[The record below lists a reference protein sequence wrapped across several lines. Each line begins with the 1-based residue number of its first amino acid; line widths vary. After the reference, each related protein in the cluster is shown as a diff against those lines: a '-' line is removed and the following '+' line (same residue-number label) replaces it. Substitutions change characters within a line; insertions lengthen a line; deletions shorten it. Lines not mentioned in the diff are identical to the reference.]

1 MLKLILITIDYH
13 RHNVNLLYNFNTRN
27 QANTH
32 VQTYAY
38 IWYILILDRQLTK
51 LRYFPSLFLYVTQ
64 RWMSVFIIVVI
75 TSNLLL
81 RFSVSN
87 LLLKF
92 IVFNGVNY
100 LLKSKQSHNKK
111 RLTANKSTLFLS
123 DHPLIYY
130 KDSLRYVEPWR
141 GANRTNKG
149 YKSNRL
155 AYSKNDS
162 SYTTKKVF
170 KCHLALN
177 LTG

>member
-87 LLLKF
+87 
-92 IVFNGVNY
+92 
-100 LLKSKQSHNKK
+100 SKQSHNKK

-149 YKSNRL
+149 YIK
-155 AYSKNDS
+155 
-162 SYTTKKVF
+162 
-170 KCHLALN
+170 
-177 LTG
+177 